1 MTKNHLAS
9 RDRWLR
15 TMGLAPA
22 LATVAFFLLIPLGL
36 VLVYS
41 FLTKASYGGVI
52 WSFSTL
58 SYEKVLLAS
67 RLDGSKVLNE
77 AFFIVLFRSF
87 MLSLATAAIC
97 LAIAFPVAFY
107 ISRKKPFIKAILLLL
122 VMFPFWSN
130 LLVRTSSWIILLRDH
145 GLVNRMLLS
154 MGLVDTPLALLYT
167 NGAVLVGLVYVY
179 IPFMILPV
187 FTSVERLDHRLIE
200 ASYDLYATRFQTLR
214 EVIVPLAMP
223 GILAGSILVFIPSL
237 GAFITPDLLGGG
249 RKLMLGSLIQLQ
261 FTTARDWPYGSALSI
276 ILLILV
282 VTTLTL
288 VARRR
293 SSQEVR

>member
-15 TMGLAPA
+15 TMSLAPA

-52 WSFSTL
+52 WSFSTAA
-58 SYEKVLLAS
+58 YEKVLFTT
-67 RLDGSKVLNE
+67 RLDGSRMLNE

-87 MLSLATAAIC
+87 MLSLATTVIC
-97 LAIAFPVAFY
+97 LALAFPVAFY
-107 ISRKKPFIKAILLLL
+107 ISRKKPFTKAILLLL

-145 GLVNRMLLS
+145 GLVNWMLLS
-154 MGLVDTPLALLYT
+154 VGVIDAPLPLLYT

-187 FTSVERLDHRLIE
+187 FTSVERLDNRLIE
-200 ASYDLYATRFQTLR
+200 ASYDLYATRFQALR

-288 VARRR
+288 AARRK